1 MVLDVKHN
9 EVTRQRYVMRHDQR
23 DSIQN
28 VKNNVKQSD
37 NNNASVFDVT
47 LGGARQSK

>member
-28 VKNNVKQSD
+28 EINNAKQSNY
-37 NNNASVFDVT
+37 NNDSVFDVT
-47 LGGARQSK
+47 LRGAHQSK